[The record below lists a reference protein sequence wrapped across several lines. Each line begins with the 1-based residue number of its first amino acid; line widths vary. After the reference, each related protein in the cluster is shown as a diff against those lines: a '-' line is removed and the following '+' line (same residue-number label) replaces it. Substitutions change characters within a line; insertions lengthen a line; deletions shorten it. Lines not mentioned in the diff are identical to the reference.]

1 LPRTKFEISGL
12 LWILHL
18 QKLCNYSPTLPLVRL
33 DVPHVLRVLQLQQ
46 NPKVLS
52 IDLLRPA
59 VTRVEHGQ
67 LADETKKTRAIV
79 VQVVNCT
86 HSNLHSYCKTLQ
98 FCCCNFGNVYF
109 GNLYFGPFHFCGL
122 IPYADSLYMYL
133 GVQFCNFVYHEKLVQ
148 LTKHRHRGIYSNF

>member
-1 LPRTKFEISGL
+1 VITYGNYIFFRFFNGKKLNLKYPSINLLPRTKFEISGL

-67 LADETKKTRAIV
+67 LADETKK
-79 VQVVNCT
+79 NE
-86 HSNLHSYCKTLQ
+86 SNSSTGSKLHPQ
-98 FCCCNFGNVYF
+98 
-109 GNLYFGPFHFCGL
+109 
-122 IPYADSLYMYL
+122 
-133 GVQFCNFVYHEKLVQ
+133 Q
-148 LTKHRHRGIYSNF
+148 LTQLL